1 MVRYIIF
8 RKRPHMDEIRME
20 TIFSKVHHVSF
31 SPGSRFNGVK
41 GSVGLVYHDPHL
53 EDAVLFWNTLLR
65 FTAYAKALI
74 IDRISIE
81 TIKLTLLID
90 NDDDALVLTAPHAKC
105 QPVKLD
111 LFLKNHPHDLGLNLH
126 LKLHTPSLEEA
137 RGYDPSLGTRHSI
150 WVEKWKGKG

>member
-8 RKRPHMDEIRME
+8 RKTPHMDEIKME
-20 TIFSKVHHVSF
+20 SIFSRVHHVSF
-31 SPGSRFNGVK
+31 SPGSKFKGVK
-41 GSVGLVYHDPHL
+41 GGVGLVYHDPHL

-74 IDRISIE
+74 IDRISLE
-81 TIKLTLLID
+81 AIKLTLLID
-90 NDDDALVLTAPHAKC
+90 NDDDALVLTVPHVKC
-105 QPVKLD
+105 EPVKLD

-126 LKLHTPSLEEA
+126 LKLHTPSMEEA
-137 RGYDPSLGTRHSI
+137 RGYDPTLGTRHPI